1 MTTTGTYTGE
11 ESLAVLDE
19 AQATAL
25 LGPERRRLVAAL
37 RDAPDSASGLAKR
50 LGEKR
55 QRINYHL
62 RALEDA
68 GVLELQEE
76 RRRGGF
82 TERVLR
88 VTARRFVVD
97 PAALGDLS
105 ADPAEAGDRFS
116 ATYLIA
122 QAARTIRE
130 LAGLRER
137 AAGERK
143 RLAAASI
150 ESRVRLASPA
160 DFEPFVQDLTKAV
173 GEVVARHQ
181 CAPVDAREFRVIT
194 GVYPAPSGDPTGD
207 PTGNTT
213 EDDQETGR

>member
-1 MTTTGTYTGE
+1 MIPATTRPTGD
-11 ESLAVLDE
+11 SLAVLDE
-19 AQATAL
+19 AGAAAL

-37 RDAPDSASGLAKR
+37 RDVPDSASGLAKR

-62 RALEDA
+62 RALEGA
-68 GVLELQEE
+68 GILEVHEE

-88 VTARRFVVD
+88 VTARRFVID

-122 QAARTIRE
+122 LAARTIRE
-130 LAGLRER
+130 LAGLRAR

-143 RLAAASI
+143 RLATASI
-150 ESRVRLASPA
+150 DSRVRLARPS
-160 DFEPFVQDLTKAV
+160 DFDAFVRELTHAV
-173 GEVVARHQ
+173 GAVVARHQ
-181 CAPVDAREFRVIT
+181 SDAAGAREFRVST
-194 GVYPAPSGDPTGD
+194 GVYPAPSADPTEQD
-207 PTGNTT
+207 
-213 EDDQETGR
+213 EEAER